1 MISFL
6 KGIIEEIGDDSLF
19 LDVNGVGYQVY
30 APSRVLAQVA
40 EGEVIKIHT
49 HTYVRED
56 ALALYGFTETTDR
69 AMFEKLLSVS
79 GVGAKMAMAILSGL
93 SSQDIANAV
102 TAGDIATLTQIS
114 GVGKKLAERLILELK
129 NKLGAF
135 VGGNVTSIGGGKVT
149 AAGMPQ
155 SAHSD
160 VLSALINMGFKMAQ
174 AQQALAVAA
183 DEAGAEADFG
193 TLLKTALKTLRSA

>member
-69 AMFEKLLSVS
+69 AMFEKLMSVS
-79 GVGAKMAMAILSGL
+79 GVDRKS
-93 SSQDIANAV
+93 V
-102 TAGDIATLTQIS
+102 
-114 GVGKKLAERLILELK
+114 V
-129 NKLGAF
+129 
-135 VGGNVTSIGGGKVT
+135 
-149 AAGMPQ
+149 
-155 SAHSD
+155 
-160 VLSALINMGFKMAQ
+160 
-174 AQQALAVAA
+174 
-183 DEAGAEADFG
+183 
-193 TLLKTALKTLRSA
+193 

>member
-19 LDVNGVGYQVY
+19 LDVNGVGYQVF
-30 APSRVLAQVA
+30 APSRVLAKVA
-40 EGEVIKIHT
+40 EGEALKIHT

-69 AMFEKLLSVS
+69 AMFEKLMSVS

-93 SSQDIANAV
+93 SSQEIANAV
-102 TAGDIATLTQIS
+102 TAGDLATLTQIS
-114 GVGKKLAERLILELK
+114 GVGKKLAERLVLELK

-135 VGGNVTSIGGGKVT
+135 TGGTVTSISGGRVGG
-149 AAGMPQ
+149 AAPQ

-174 AQQALAVAA
+174 AQQAIAIASE
-183 DEAGAEADFG
+183 EAGKDADFG
-193 TLLKTALKTLRSA
+193 VLLKTALKSLRSA